1 MKKFAVCIVK
11 GDDVKIVSAHLSKDE
26 ALENGEIA
34 NKQLLK
40 DDGTVSCIFGNFDDN
55 NKLIENKYQIHK
67 VWI

>member
-11 GDDVKIVSAHLSKDE
+11 GDDVKIISVHLSKDE

-40 DDGTVSCIFGNFDDN
+40 NAGIVSCISGDFDDN

-67 VWI
+67 AWI